1 MFTSRLIFKIYID
14 KLHTQCLV
22 LFSKKEIVKAIKNV
36 IYCGHD
42 CLTEKLKYI
51 YFLEIKT

>member
-14 KLHTQCLV
+14 KLHTQRLV

-36 IYCGHD
+36 INCGHSY
-42 CLTEKLKYI
+42 LTEKLKYI